1 MNKFDET
8 YLKIKKIISEEILRE
23 SKQYFIDLD
32 LDLINEKYC
41 DGGISYDDL
50 MWRVK
55 DFYGINII
63 SLDDQNKCIRIE
75 SDDKKL
81 LEDYLGTFINS
92 KKFDETCAFIRSKDV
107 ERDELNNKFEEI

>member
-1 MNKFDET
+1 MNKFDQT
-8 YLKIKKIISEEILRE
+8 YLKIKKIISEEFSRE

-41 DGGISYDDL
+41 DGGISYEDL

-75 SDDKKL
+75 SDDEQL
-81 LEDYLGTFINS
+81 LKDYLGTFINS
-92 KKFDETCAFIRSKDV
+92 KKFEETCTFIRNRDA
-107 ERDELNNKFEEI
+107 ERDELNNKFKEI